1 MKTSSKTLKNQ
12 STKITLSSTAFML
25 KRCCC
30 EKNGKVYIFFQSIVS
45 LLNVMPTIV
54 SVLIP
59 GLILN
64 ELVGNK
70 RINVLSVYVGIAII
84 TPLVHQ
90 VINSILTKRLATIN
104 FGLTVKLKKDFN
116 EYVADMDYETLENP
130 EIQTLRTRVR
140 GTFIQPLNTAN
151 KVINLISTIVSFL
164 SISAIIATLNPIIIV
179 VVSSVVL
186 ANSLIT
192 KKLNIIQYLN
202 GKEISRCDR
211 ALLPFQGILVQ
222 LVYAKEIRLFNLKEY
237 FANIILKR
245 EQEINEYRLKDVCN
259 QNVANLGYSLMNL
272 LQNIFMYIYL
282 IYQVL
287 FNSLPIGNMTIYMSS
302 IAQFSG
308 LLSSIFNAYTELSKD
323 SLNIQEMIHFFEISQ
338 PTQNFG
344 CETPIL
350 NADSTIEFKNV
361 FFKYPGAENYA
372 INNLNIKIEFKNRI
386 CIVGENGSGKTT
398 FVNLLTR
405 LYAPTKGEILLNNR
419 NINEYDLTKYQELF
433 STVLQDFC
441 LYELPLSDN
450 IILAN
455 INNYY
460 LLNDVLKKT
469 GLDLMVKDL
478 PQKHNTTLGKMA
490 DPEGIIPSGGE
501 AQKIAIAR
509 ALYRDSPIM
518 ILDEPTAALDPLS
531 EYEIYMQFH
540 QMIEEKTA
548 ILITHRLSAVQL
560 SDLVIVFRNG
570 QAIEYGTHK
579 ELYTQDGVYTEMFNK
594 QAQFY
599 RDNSNE

>member
-1 MKTSSKTLKNQ
+1 M
-12 STKITLSSTAFML
+12 
-25 KRCCC
+25 
-30 EKNGKVYIFFQSIVS
+30 
-45 LLNVMPTIV
+45 
-54 SVLIP
+54 
-59 GLILN
+59 
-64 ELVGNK
+64 
-70 RINVLSVYVGIAII
+70 
-84 TPLVHQ
+84 
-90 VINSILTKRLATIN
+90 
-104 FGLTVKLKKDFN
+104 
-116 EYVADMDYETLENP
+116 
-130 EIQTLRTRVR
+130 
-140 GTFIQPLNTAN
+140 
-151 KVINLISTIVSFL
+151 
-164 SISAIIATLNPIIIV
+164 
-179 VVSSVVL
+179 
-186 ANSLIT
+186 
-192 KKLNIIQYLN
+192 
-202 GKEISRCDR
+202 
-211 ALLPFQGILVQ
+211 
-222 LVYAKEIRLFNLKEY
+222 
-237 FANIILKR
+237 
-245 EQEINEYRLKDVCN
+245 
-259 QNVANLGYSLMNL
+259 
-272 LQNIFMYIYL
+272 
-282 IYQVL
+282 
-287 FNSLPIGNMTIYMSS
+287 
-302 IAQFSG
+302 
-308 LLSSIFNAYTELSKD
+308 
-323 SLNIQEMIHFFEISQ
+323 
-338 PTQNFG
+338 
-344 CETPIL
+344 
-350 NADSTIEFKNV
+350 
-361 FFKYPGAENYA
+361 
-372 INNLNIKIEFKNRI
+372 
-386 CIVGENGSGKTT
+386 
-398 FVNLLTR
+398 
-405 LYAPTKGEILLNNR
+405 NNR

-450 IILAN
+450 TILAN